1 MLQGSD
7 ADKAAAGVVLVAV
20 LEALRVVAVLLSP
33 VTPRS
38 SASLYAALGL
48 PEAAYAALRWS
59 DTAWGALAAGHG
71 FPKPKPLFARI
82 EDQAFV
88 TEAAPAKELASA
100 AT

>member
-1 MLQGSD
+1 M
-7 ADKAAAGVVLVAV
+7 VLVAV
-20 LEALRVVAVLLSP
+20 LEALRVVAVLLAP
-33 VTPRS
+33 VTPRF

-48 PEAAYAALRWS
+48 PEDAHARLRWS
-59 DTAWGALAAGHG
+59 DAAWGALGAGQG

-88 TEAAPAKELASA
+88 TEAPPAKELASA

>member
-1 MLQGSD
+1 M
-7 ADKAAAGVVLVAV
+7 VLVAV
-20 LEALRVVAVLLSP
+20 LEALRVVAVLLAP
-33 VTPRS
+33 VTPRF

-48 PEAAYAALRWS
+48 PEEAYTSLQWS
-59 DTAWGALAAGHG
+59 ETAWGALAAGQG